1 MNFIDI
7 LDNNK
12 IKIKLKKKVK
22 RIKIKK
28 KIENENKSIDKTNL
42 KLNPSEK
49 EINSDKLSVE
59 EKSEKLNDF
68 ELSELNYE
76 DALKKDKR
84 TFIQLYISLI
94 KRKHL
99 FIFSFI
105 LQNDFNS
112 LILKIFL
119 FFFTFTIYLI
129 INALFYSDSTMH
141 KIYVDQGKFDFTY
154 QLPQMIYSLLISTIL
169 KLLLNFLGLYEEEI
183 FELKNNK
190 KNKEKIFLKI
200 KKKIIIFFI
209 LTYILLFLFW
219 IYLGCFCYVYKNT
232 QIHLLKDVISSFS
245 ISLITPF
252 FVVLLPCFMRIYAL
266 KDKNGKRSVLY
277 KISNI
282 L

>member
-1 MNFIDI
+1 M
-7 LDNNK
+7 
-12 IKIKLKKKVK
+12 
-22 RIKIKK
+22 
-28 KIENENKSIDKTNL
+28 
-42 KLNPSEK
+42 
-49 EINSDKLSVE
+49 
-59 EKSEKLNDF
+59 
-68 ELSELNYE
+68 SELNYE

-105 LQNDFNS
+105 LQSDFNS

-183 FELKNNK
+183 VELKKNK

>member
-1 MNFIDI
+1 M
-7 LDNNK
+7 
-12 IKIKLKKKVK
+12 
-22 RIKIKK
+22 
-28 KIENENKSIDKTNL
+28 
-42 KLNPSEK
+42 
-49 EINSDKLSVE
+49 
-59 EKSEKLNDF
+59 
-68 ELSELNYE
+68 SELNYE

-183 FELKNNK
+183 VELKKNK

-209 LTYILLFLFW
+209 ITYILLFLFW

>member
-1 MNFIDI
+1 M
-7 LDNNK
+7 
-12 IKIKLKKKVK
+12 
-22 RIKIKK
+22 
-28 KIENENKSIDKTNL
+28 
-42 KLNPSEK
+42 
-49 EINSDKLSVE
+49 
-59 EKSEKLNDF
+59 
-68 ELSELNYE
+68 SELNYE

-183 FELKNNK
+183 VELKKNK

>member
-1 MNFIDI
+1 
-7 LDNNK
+7 
-12 IKIKLKKKVK
+12 
-22 RIKIKK
+22 
-28 KIENENKSIDKTNL
+28 
-42 KLNPSEK
+42 
-49 EINSDKLSVE
+49 
-59 EKSEKLNDF
+59 
-68 ELSELNYE
+68 
-76 DALKKDKR
+76 
-84 TFIQLYISLI
+84 
-94 KRKHL
+94 
-99 FIFSFI
+99 
-105 LQNDFNS
+105 
-112 LILKIFL
+112 
-119 FFFTFTIYLI
+119 
-129 INALFYSDSTMH
+129 
-141 KIYVDQGKFDFTY
+141 
-154 QLPQMIYSLLISTIL
+154 MIYSLLISTIL

-183 FELKNNK
+183 VELKKNK

-209 LTYILLFLFW
+209 ITYILLFLFW

>member
-1 MNFIDI
+1 M
-7 LDNNK
+7 
-12 IKIKLKKKVK
+12 
-22 RIKIKK
+22 
-28 KIENENKSIDKTNL
+28 
-42 KLNPSEK
+42 KLNSSEK

-183 FELKNNK
+183 VELKKNK

-209 LTYILLFLFW
+209 ITYILLFLFW

>member
-1 MNFIDI
+1 
-7 LDNNK
+7 
-12 IKIKLKKKVK
+12 
-22 RIKIKK
+22 
-28 KIENENKSIDKTNL
+28 
-42 KLNPSEK
+42 
-49 EINSDKLSVE
+49 
-59 EKSEKLNDF
+59 
-68 ELSELNYE
+68 
-76 DALKKDKR
+76 
-84 TFIQLYISLI
+84 
-94 KRKHL
+94 
-99 FIFSFI
+99 
-105 LQNDFNS
+105 
-112 LILKIFL
+112 
-119 FFFTFTIYLI
+119 
-129 INALFYSDSTMH
+129 
-141 KIYVDQGKFDFTY
+141 
-154 QLPQMIYSLLISTIL
+154 MIYSLLISTIL

-209 LTYILLFLFW
+209 ITYILLFLFW

-252 FVVLLPCFMRIYAL
+252 FVVLLQCFMRTYAL

>member
-1 MNFIDI
+1 M
-7 LDNNK
+7 
-12 IKIKLKKKVK
+12 
-22 RIKIKK
+22 
-28 KIENENKSIDKTNL
+28 
-42 KLNPSEK
+42 
-49 EINSDKLSVE
+49 
-59 EKSEKLNDF
+59 
-68 ELSELNYE
+68 SELNYE

-209 LTYILLFLFW
+209 ITYILLFLFW

>member
-1 MNFIDI
+1 
-7 LDNNK
+7 
-12 IKIKLKKKVK
+12 
-22 RIKIKK
+22 
-28 KIENENKSIDKTNL
+28 
-42 KLNPSEK
+42 
-49 EINSDKLSVE
+49 
-59 EKSEKLNDF
+59 
-68 ELSELNYE
+68 
-76 DALKKDKR
+76 
-84 TFIQLYISLI
+84 
-94 KRKHL
+94 
-99 FIFSFI
+99 
-105 LQNDFNS
+105 
-112 LILKIFL
+112 
-119 FFFTFTIYLI
+119 
-129 INALFYSDSTMH
+129 MH

>member
-1 MNFIDI
+1 M
-7 LDNNK
+7 
-12 IKIKLKKKVK
+12 
-22 RIKIKK
+22 
-28 KIENENKSIDKTNL
+28 
-42 KLNPSEK
+42 
-49 EINSDKLSVE
+49 
-59 EKSEKLNDF
+59 
-68 ELSELNYE
+68 SELNYE

-183 FELKNNK
+183 VELKKNK

-209 LTYILLFLFW
+209 ITYILLFLFW

-252 FVVLLPCFMRIYAL
+252 FVVLLPCFLRIYAL
-266 KDKNGKRSVLY
+266 KDKNGKRSVLF
-277 KISNI
+277 KISNV

>member
-1 MNFIDI
+1 
-7 LDNNK
+7 
-12 IKIKLKKKVK
+12 
-22 RIKIKK
+22 
-28 KIENENKSIDKTNL
+28 
-42 KLNPSEK
+42 
-49 EINSDKLSVE
+49 
-59 EKSEKLNDF
+59 
-68 ELSELNYE
+68 
-76 DALKKDKR
+76 
-84 TFIQLYISLI
+84 
-94 KRKHL
+94 
-99 FIFSFI
+99 
-105 LQNDFNS
+105 
-112 LILKIFL
+112 
-119 FFFTFTIYLI
+119 
-129 INALFYSDSTMH
+129 MH

-183 FELKNNK
+183 FELKKNK

>member
-1 MNFIDI
+1 M
-7 LDNNK
+7 
-12 IKIKLKKKVK
+12 
-22 RIKIKK
+22 
-28 KIENENKSIDKTNL
+28 
-42 KLNPSEK
+42 
-49 EINSDKLSVE
+49 
-59 EKSEKLNDF
+59 
-68 ELSELNYE
+68 SELNYE

-190 KNKEKIFLKI
+190 KI
-200 KKKIIIFFI
+200 KKKYF
-209 LTYILLFLFW
+209 
-219 IYLGCFCYVYKNT
+219 
-232 QIHLLKDVISSFS
+232 
-245 ISLITPF
+245 
-252 FVVLLPCFMRIYAL
+252 
-266 KDKNGKRSVLY
+266 
-277 KISNI
+277 
-282 L
+282 